1 MNARRNAGRNARIK
15 ALTDLGTRIWQR
27 QRPLALVTL
36 GAAALLAASGLL
48 ACLDGR
54 QVAGAPVWL
63 KPAKFALA
71 ILTTAPTLAW
81 ILEEL
86 AGSAPR
92 RLRAAG
98 TVVATVAALEL
109 ALITLQAARGVRS
122 HFNHA
127 STFDSVVFT
136 SMGVA
141 ITLLWLAELFITVR
155 AFGWSFAT
163 PARTWGIRLGL
174 AGTLAGGAVGFWMP
188 HPSPDQLASLRA
200 GRPTPVVGAHAVG
213 VPDGGPG
220 LPLAGWSTTGGDL
233 RVPHFLGLHALQGLP
248 LLAFLLDGL
257 VDRRRRPSAQ
267 VVLGVG
273 VAWLGLV
280 VVTLTQALRGQPLLA
295 PDGLTAASALAA
307 LGVGLAIGR
316 RAARRPA
323 ILTACAWT
331 PAGSSPR

>member
-1 MNARRNAGRNARIK
+1 MNAGMNALI
-15 ALTDLGTRIWQR
+15 DLGNRIWQR

-36 GAAALLAASGLL
+36 GAAALLVASGLL

-81 ILEEL
+81 ILEEMRG
-86 AGSAPR
+86 AAPR

-127 STFDSVVFT
+127 TTFDSVVFT
-136 SMGVA
+136 TMGIA

-155 AFGWSFAT
+155 AFRWSFPT

-248 LLAFLLDGL
+248 LLALF
-257 VDRRRRPSAQ
+257 VDRRRRSSGQ
-267 VVLGVG
+267 VVLGAG

-280 VVTLTQALRGQPLLA
+280 GVTLTQALRGQPLLA
-295 PDGLTAASALAA
+295 PDGLTAATALAV
-307 LGVGLAIGR
+307 LGLGLVIGR
-316 RAARRPA
+316 RAAPRPA
-323 ILTACAWT
+323 ILTTCAWT